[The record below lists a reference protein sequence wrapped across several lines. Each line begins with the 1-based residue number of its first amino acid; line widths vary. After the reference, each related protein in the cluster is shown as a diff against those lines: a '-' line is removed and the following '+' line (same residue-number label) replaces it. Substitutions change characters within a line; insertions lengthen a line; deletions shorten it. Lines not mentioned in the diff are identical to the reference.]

1 MLRIIYKVH
10 ESPGRTRLRLPWL
23 RREQPQVEALA
34 DALERLPG
42 MQELEIRPYTGS
54 VLCLYEEEALSTEAV
69 VAEVRRVT
77 GVERVLRPGE
87 HLVDE
92 EELREVLQ
100 SGTHLAREAAR
111 FFKGLNVDVLRV
123 TEGRM
128 DLPTLAALGFL
139 VAGTVEVAV
148 TRKLPM
154 PPWFNLAWWA
164 FRTFTTLEERAIRGT
179 ESPIHGPP
187 EVSPEQPEGRRREE
201 RPGP

>member
-1 MLRIIYKVH
+1 MLRIIYRVH

-23 RREQPQVEALA
+23 RREHAQVEALA

-87 HLVDE
+87 HLPDE
-92 EELREVLQ
+92 EQLREVLQ
-100 SGTHLAREAAR
+100 SGTHLAREAAL
-111 FFKGLNVDVLRV
+111 FFKGLNVDVLRA

-179 ESPIHGPP
+179 ASPINGSQQVP
-187 EVSPEQPEGRRREE
+187 EPEGRRPRQHPE
-201 RPGP
+201 P